1 MTAASIADARIERI
15 VAGWL
20 LNCEDLGSGAD
31 WQRAADITPG
41 HFAADPVAR
50 EAFAAAAQLHAAGKA
65 VGVQSVAAALR
76 DRVEFADLA
85 LLTGAAPTS
94 AYFGDSLADL
104 RALYRRRQIRAAG
117 LRIMEAAEKG
127 EGIAEATAELAGIRE
142 ASSGIS
148 AVPIMEMLAAD
159 AAHRLAVNLLGE
171 GFLRRGQGGLVN
183 GPTGIGKSVAFTQAG
198 FCWACGRD
206 FFGIRPERP
215 LVVLLVQSENDEED
229 IVEMRDGILAGLEL
243 TAEERELIRKNVF
256 TARSFKSGLEWLREI
271 EPLMVKHRPDIL
283 LADPLFAYAGVDVAK
298 DQPGLSAFLR
308 EMVQPFII
316 KHRCGIIFAHHTNKP
331 PSGKDKSTWQAGD
344 FAYAGSGHNEL
355 ANWPRFVAVLRSLG
369 SRTVFELRIGKR
381 WKRAGICDTNGQPID
396 RVLVQHS
403 NTGIC
408 WKTATDQD
416 LARTVETAGA
426 TARTVA
432 AVDGDEVIVRAFNA
446 CAKKGRADVE
456 AVAKR
461 CKFSEKTL
469 RRRFKDEKGI
479 PRLVRSG
486 DDVLTIANSQ
496 VVAVETEVQD
506 DLAA

>member
-1 MTAASIADARIERI
+1 MIADRRAERI

-20 LNCEDLGSGAD
+20 LNCEDLESGVD
-31 WQRAADITPG
+31 WARASDITPE
-41 HFAADPVAR
+41 HFSLDPTAR
-50 EAFAAAAQLHAAGKA
+50 IVFTCASTLRGEGKR
-65 VGVQSVAAALR
+65 VGVESVRAKSGLHL
-76 DRVEFADLA
+76 FDLET
-85 LLTGAAPTS
+85 LSNEAPTS
-94 AYFGDSLADL
+94 AYFADSLQSL
-104 RALYRRRQIRAAG
+104 REMHRRRQIRAAG

-127 EGIAEATAELAGIRE
+127 EGIAEATAWLAGVRE
-142 ASSGIS
+142 VSPIIA
-148 AVPIMEMLAAD
+148 AVPIMEIPAAD
-159 AAHRLAVNLLGE
+159 TARRATVNLLGN

-183 GPTGIGKSVAFTQAG
+183 GPTGIGKSVAFTQAA

-206 FFGIRPERP
+206 FFGIRPEHP
-215 LVVLLVQSENDEED
+215 LVVLLVQSENDDED
-229 IVEMRDGILAGLEL
+229 LAEMRDGILAGLEF
-243 TAEERELIRKNVF
+243 TAEERDLIRKNVF
-256 TARSFKSGLEWLREI
+256 AVRSFKSGLDWLREI
-271 EPLMVKHRPDIL
+271 EPLVVKHHPDIL

-308 EMVQPFII
+308 ELVQPFII
-316 KHRCGIIFAHHTNKP
+316 KHACGIIFAHHTNKP
-331 PSGKDKSTWQAGD
+331 PSGKEKPNWQAGD
-344 FAYAGSGHNEL
+344 YAYAGSGHNEL

-381 WKRAGICDTNGQPID
+381 AKRAGICDANGKPTD
-396 RVLVQHS
+396 RVLIQHAD
-403 NTGIC
+403 TGIS
-408 WKTATDQD
+408 WHTATDQD

-456 AVAKR
+456 TVAKR

-469 RRRFKDEKGI
+469 RRRFKDDRGNA
-479 PRLVRSG
+479 RLVRFG
-486 DDVLTIANSQ
+486 DDVLTITNAQ

>member
-1 MTAASIADARIERI
+1 MSDLHDARAERI

-20 LNCEDLGSGAD
+20 LNCEEAGSGSD
-31 WQRAADITPG
+31 WQRAADITPD
-41 HFAADPVAR
+41 HFSADSVAR
-50 EAFAAAAQLHAAGKA
+50 EAFAVAAQLHAAGKA
-65 VGVQSVAAALR
+65 VGFESVASSE
-76 DRVEFADLA
+76 RVTREDLA
-85 LLTGAAPTS
+85 ILTGWKDAQTS
-94 AYFGDSLADL
+94 FYFADSLATL
-104 RALYRRRQIRAAG
+104 RETHKHQKRVTARLALAQAIERD
-117 LRIMEAAEKG
+117 
-127 EGIAEATAELAGIRE
+127 EGIGEAYAALARIDE
-142 ASSGIS
+142 DAVALA
-148 AVPIMEMLAAD
+148 AVPIMEIPTAD
-159 AAHRLAVNLLGE
+159 TAHRATVNLLGN

-183 GPTGIGKSVAFTQAG
+183 GPTGVGKSVLLEQGA

-206 FFGIRPERP
+206 FFGIRPEHP
-215 LVVLLVQSENDEED
+215 LVVLLVQSENDDED
-229 IVEMRDGILAGLEL
+229 LVEMRDGILAGLAF
-243 TAEERELIRKNVF
+243 TAEERDLIRKNVF
-256 TARSFKSGLEWLREI
+256 TVRSFKSGLGWLREI

-316 KHRCGIIFAHHTNKP
+316 KHACGIIFAHHTNKP
-331 PSGKDKSTWQAGD
+331 PSGKEKPNWQAGD
-344 FAYAGSGHNEL
+344 YAYAGSGHNEL

-381 WKRAGICDTNGQPID
+381 WKRAGICDTNGQPTD
-396 RVLVQHS
+396 RVLIQHS
-403 NTGIC
+403 DTGIC

-432 AVDGDEVIVRAFNA
+432 AVDADEVIVRAFNA
-446 CAKKGRADVE
+446 CAKKGRADIE
-456 AVAKR
+456 TVAKR